1 MINLEK
7 TTGKSQASKRGTS
20 PRKHSFVEPMTL
32 REKAKKYFGDTVHD
46 CKLSI
51 EIFKR
56 PKFKYHYMEM
66 LNDSTGKKHIVT
78 MYGECKAVSLQLILQ
93 SYLYGGMTLED
104 ANEAL
109 DKAGKL
115 VLTLDIE
122 I

>member
-7 TTGKSQASKRGTS
+7 TSGKNLASKRGTS
-20 PRKHSFVEPMTL
+20 SKKHSFEEPLTL
-32 REKAKKYFGDTVHD
+32 REKAKKYFGDTAHD

-66 LNDSTGKKHIVT
+66 LNDATGKKHIVT
-78 MYGECKAVSLQLILQ
+78 MCGECKAVSLQFILQ
-93 SYLYGGMTLED
+93 SYLYGGITLED

>member
-20 PRKHSFVEPMTL
+20 SKKHSFEEPFTL
-32 REKAKKYFGDTVHD
+32 REKAKKYFGDTSHD

-66 LNDSTGKKHIVT
+66 LNDATGKKHIVT
-78 MYGECKAVSLQLILQ
+78 MCGECKAVSLQLIIQ
-93 SYLYGGMTLED
+93 SYLYGNKTLKDVNDILNKE
-104 ANEAL
+104 
-109 DKAGKL
+109 GKL